1 VICTLSD
8 LIVRIACRMKGGLQG
23 YSNVTLL
30 IDAAG
35 EEPAVNSQ
43 NLAGYE

>member
-8 LIVRIACRMKGGLQG
+8 LIVRITRLTMGGLYG
-23 YSNVTLL
+23 YPNVTLL